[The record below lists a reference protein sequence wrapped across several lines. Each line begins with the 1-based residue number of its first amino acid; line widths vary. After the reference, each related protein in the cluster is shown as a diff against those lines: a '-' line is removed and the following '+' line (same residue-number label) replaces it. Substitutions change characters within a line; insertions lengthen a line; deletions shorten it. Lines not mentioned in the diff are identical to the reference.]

1 MTTPA
6 VSHQAVRLYTVTA
19 DYRREPHVVELP
31 DYDRERFDDIAFMT
45 AMNIC
50 LMGNYAQTGHFGGPL
65 AYTPYNVACH
75 FAGPELGGLRY
86 DLRDPK
92 FAYSDKFML
101 AGGHCIPTCYSL
113 WMIQYEAL
121 RRQHDATGDDRFAV
135 KPEVAILP
143 IDALGFR
150 RGAGALATLL
160 ETNGLTGHPLFADAN
175 IRGIRALSGH
185 AESIDVTNDVNGG
198 PSGIGIAT
206 AAGKA
211 LFWDYIGAPADLKI
225 MALEGEFA
233 LTEGHAQEL
242 KNIAVAQQVGKRLRV
257 VLSENNAGI
266 DDALI
271 GGVIKTQYS
280 DYDIAQQ
287 WVSWGWNVFSVDDG
301 NDFDQII
308 AAFKTMEEWPADD
321 RRPMILI
328 GPTTKG
334 WWPAVREGKIGGLDH
349 LISYPAH
356 PYGFKTNSEY
366 FVALAESFEQK
377 YGIEFEGIR
386 DGIPATDAERLIQF
400 KTNVDTLMS
409 VMEQRDGLRDW
420 IAERVVCIAE
430 TVDRSL
436 SLNIDP
442 TTNPFLDER
451 LKVDNLPT
459 TPQDVTVENKHS
471 GERIERRI
479 ALFLEPGV
487 KKGPRRAVSEIGAW
501 LNYVTDG
508 RFMTMAADLSGSIN
522 IENANLLGHYDP
534 VTNPCGT
541 RLKAAIQEAGNAST
555 IIGMVSQNASCAP
568 DRYAGVWGISGTYGA
583 FTPLM
588 YTPAR
593 VFSQM
598 NQDSPFELGVLN
610 ILAGHSGPETA
621 ADARTH
627 FGIFA
632 PHVWT
637 LLPRNQVINLYF
649 WDYNDV
655 APGYFAA
662 VQKALAVK
670 EIGII
675 VIHVARPDFLVADRS
690 TFADTDLVAASKGL
704 YLIRD
709 YDDAKSRQGTVFVQ
723 GSSSTVNLLNVI
735 PKLENSGIN
744 VRIVSVISTELFGF
758 QSEDY
763 RQAILPAATRYDCM
777 VVSTMTKRVPP
788 IPNLGPLTEDYSLY
802 ADFDDRWRSGGLEPD
817 VIAEANLDE
826 ESVYQGVVR
835 FAKDRDSRLQR
846 QRRALEVLWSK

>member
-1 MTTPA
+1 MTTPVA
-6 VSHQAVRLYTVTA
+6 ARQTVQLQTVTA
-19 DYRREPHVVELP
+19 GDERQTHRVELP
-31 DYDRERFDDIAFMT
+31 AYDRERFDDVAFMT
-45 AMNIC
+45 AMNLC
-50 LMGNYAQTGHFGGPL
+50 LLGNYAQTGHFGGPL

-75 FAGPELGGLRY
+75 LAGPALGGLRY

-92 FAYSDKFML
+92 FAYADKFML

-121 RRQHDATGDDRFAV
+121 RRQHAATADDRFACD
-135 KPEVAILP
+135 PHTAILA

-160 ETNGLTGHPLFADAN
+160 ELHGLTDHPLFAEAK
-175 IRGIRALSGH
+175 IRGIRSLSGH

-211 LFWDYIGAPADLKI
+211 LFWNYIGASSDLKVV
-225 MALEGEFA
+225 ALEGEFA

-242 KNIAVAQQVGKRLRV
+242 KNIALAQQVGKRLRV
-257 VLSENNAGI
+257 LLSLNNAGI
-266 DDALI
+266 DDTLI
-271 GGVIKTQYS
+271 GGVIKPRYAG
-280 DYDIAQQ
+280 YDIAQQ
-287 WVSWGWNVFSVDDG
+287 WVSWGWNVFTIDDG
-301 NDFDQII
+301 NDFDQVI
-308 AAFKTMEEWPADD
+308 AALKTMEEWPADD
-321 RRPMILI
+321 RRPMILV

-334 WWPAVREGKIGGLDH
+334 WWPAVRDGKINGQDY
-349 LISYPAH
+349 LISYPSH
-356 PYGFKTNSEY
+356 PYALQMNGAY

-377 YGIEFEGIR
+377 YGIEFDGIR
-386 DGIPATDAERLIQF
+386 DGVPATEAERLIQF
-400 KTNVDTLMS
+400 KTNVDRLMS
-409 VMEQRDGLRDW
+409 VMDRNGLGTW
-420 IAERVVCIAE
+420 IAERVVDIAG
-430 TVDRSL
+430 TVDRTPSL
-436 SLNIDP
+436 RIDP
-442 TTNPFLDER
+442 STNPFLDDR
-451 LKVDNLPT
+451 LKVGNLPT
-459 TPQDVTVENKHS
+459 APQDVVVENMHT
-471 GERIERRI
+471 GEQVERRI
-479 ALFLEPGV
+479 ALFLEPGL

-522 IENANLLGHYDP
+522 IENASLLGHYDP
-534 VTNPCGT
+534 VDNPYGT

-555 IIGMVSQNASCAP
+555 IIGLVSQNASRDP
-568 DRYAGVWGISGTYGA
+568 DQYAGIWGISGTYGA

-598 NQDSPFELGVLN
+598 NQDSPFELGVLH

-632 PHVWT
+632 PQVWT
-637 LLPRNQVINLYF
+637 LLPRGQVINLYF

-655 APGYFAA
+655 AAGYFAA
-662 VQKALAVK
+662 VQKALEVK

-675 VIHVARPDFLVADRS
+675 VIHVARPDFVVADRS
-690 TFADTDLVAASKGL
+690 TFADTDLTAASKGL

-709 YDDAKSRQGTVFVQ
+709 YDDATPPRGTVFVQ
-723 GSSSTVNLLNVI
+723 GSSSTMNLVKVI
-735 PKLENSGIN
+735 PRLEETGIN

-758 QSEDY
+758 QSEAY
-763 RQAILPAATRYDCM
+763 RQTVLPAASRYDCM
-777 VVSTMTKRVPP
+777 VVSTMTKRIPP

-802 ADFDDRWRSGGLEPD
+802 ADFDDRW
-817 VIAEANLDE
+817 
-826 ESVYQGVVR
+826 
-835 FAKDRDSRLQR
+835 
-846 QRRALEVLWSK
+846 